1 MDDELPEAI
10 KKCLKILEENM
21 DILSNLELDLED
33 QREDEIAPG
42 LELHQ
47 LYDMTEDVAESAK
60 LKRAEFNLM
69 RRKAEDPQ
77 YRLIYD
83 LCGRLFLLFILVYD
97 FTCRLFCCFS
107 NLFLVRAVELVSPC
121 IILTLL
127 PSLSIIGFP
136 LNLNS
141 IS

>member
-10 KKCLKILEENM
+10 KKCLKILEENI

-33 QREDEIAPG
+33 QREDEIASG

-77 YRLIYD
+77 Y
-83 LCGRLFLLFILVYD
+83 
-97 FTCRLFCCFS
+97 
-107 NLFLVRAVELVSPC
+107 
-121 IILTLL
+121 
-127 PSLSIIGFP
+127 
-136 LNLNS
+136 
-141 IS
+141 